1 MNAVNHTEAQ
11 AITTVTTAANVLQ
24 AADPSKHMILV
35 PLSRLVLRPTGRNV
49 RKTVPRM
56 SVPQLAASI
65 QRVGLLQNLIVIPAA
80 DGEHYEV
87 VAGSRRLAALKLLA
101 KKHRIAKDWEVP
113 CLRVADGT
121 ARTASLTENVQ
132 REAMHPADQFEAFA
146 ALVAEGRP
154 IEDIAADFSVTPLV
168 VQRRLKLANVSPRLM
183 ADYRADAV
191 TLDQLMA
198 LAITDGHAAQEAAF
212 YDAPQWQRSP
222 SALRERLTEREID
235 AYRHPL
241 VRFVGLD
248 TYEAAGGGIR
258 RDLFAEGDAGVYLND
273 AALLERLAQDKLVG
287 IAAEVKTE
295 GWAWV
300 DAAPAATYADL
311 QAFQRAPRE
320 RRTPSKRNALRI
332 EKLQAKM
339 QEVAEAIDA
348 AMDADDEDKAEALQ
362 EEGEALGEQLQALE
376 DGLQGYGA
384 NVKAAA
390 GAIVT
395 IDRNGE
401 AVIHRG
407 LLRAAE
413 AMALRTLEK
422 LRQGFGSAEGEAE
435 NEDEN
440 ESDKAPKAAISD
452 RLAQRLSAHRTA
464 ALQIEVAR
472 HPQVALAALVHGMVQ
487 TVLQERHYGHDLPL
501 GVRLTVQD
509 RLEGMAPDWPES
521 PAAVALRELQ
531 QVAGLALPEDSAE
544 LFAVLLATEQGELV
558 TLLAVCVASTVD
570 VVTPRAMPHRPGAEL
585 VQAVGL
591 DMAAWW
597 KPSAE
602 GYFKHVPKAAILDAV
617 GEFAPDS
624 VTRLGKLKKADI
636 ASEAERLAEGTDWM
650 PAMFKAD
657 GDTGAERNNAQQQ
670 SKKAALPQ
678 PQETLME
685 DDGAEVKEVVEAL
698 AA

>member
-1 MNAVNHTEAQ
+1 MNAVTTTEARAIQ
-11 AITTVTTAANVLQ
+11 APALE
-24 AADPSKHMILV
+24 AADPTKNLILV

-49 RKTVPRM
+49 RKTPRM
-56 SVPQLAASI
+56 SIPELAASI
-65 QRVGLLQNLIVIPAA
+65 QRVGLLQNLIVIASA

-87 VAGSRRLAALKLLA
+87 VAGCRRLAALKLLA
-101 KKHRIAKDWEVP
+101 KKHRISKEWEVP
-113 CLRVADGT
+113 CLLVADGT

-198 LAITDGHAAQEAAF
+198 LAITDDHAAQEAAF
-212 YDAPQWQRSP
+212 YDAPQWQRHP
-222 SALRERLTEREID
+222 SHLRERLTEREID

-258 RDLFAEGDAGVYLND
+258 RDLFAEGDAGVYLTD
-273 AALLERLAQDKLVG
+273 AALLERLAQTRLAG
-287 IAAEVKTE
+287 IAANVRAE

-300 DAAPAATYADL
+300 DATPGATHADL
-311 QAFQRAPRE
+311 HTFQRAPRE
-320 RRTPSKRNALRI
+320 RREPNKREAARI
-332 EKLQAKM
+332 EKLQARM
-339 QEVAEAIDA
+339 HELAEAVDA
-348 AMDADDEDKAEALQ
+348 ALDADDEEKADALQ
-362 EEGEALGEQLQALE
+362 EEGEAVGEQLQALE
-376 DGLQGYGA
+376 DGLQDYGA

-407 LLRAAE
+407 LMREAE
-413 AMALRTLEK
+413 AKALRTLERI
-422 LRQGFGSAEGEAE
+422 RQGFGGEGEAANDE
-435 NEDEN
+435 EGEDG
-440 ESDKAPKAAISD
+440 DDDRQPKAAAMSD
-452 RLAQRLSAHRTA
+452 RLAQKLSAHRTA

-472 HPQVALAALVHGMVQ
+472 HPQAALAAVVHGMVQ
-487 TVLQERHYGHDLPL
+487 TVLQGSHYGHDLPL
-501 GVRLTVQD
+501 GVSLKVQD
-509 RLEGMAPDWPES
+509 RLEGMAPDLPES

-531 QVAGLALPEDSAE
+531 QVAGEALPEDSAE
-544 LFAVLLATEQGELV
+544 LFAVLLAKPQDELV
-558 TLLAVCVASTVD
+558 RLLAVCVASTVD
-570 VVTPRAMPHRPGAEL
+570 VVTPRATPHQRGAEL
-585 VQAVGL
+585 AQAVGL

-597 KPSAE
+597 KPTAE
-602 GYFKHVPKAAILDAV
+602 GYFKHVSKAVILDAV
-617 GEFAPDS
+617 AVFAPDS
-624 VTRLGKLKKADI
+624 VTRLAKLKKADI
-636 ASEAERLAEGTDWM
+636 ASEAERLADGTGWM
-650 PAMFKAD
+650 PAIFKAAGPQD
-657 GDTGAERNNAQQQ
+657 AVQEEGPEQNAPEDAEAM
-670 SKKAALPQ
+670 ADEPA
-678 PQETLME
+678 
-685 DDGAEVKEVVEAL
+685 EAL

>member
-1 MNAVNHTEAQ
+1 MNAVTYTEAQ
-11 AITTVTTAANVLQ
+11 ALDTRANVLQ

-56 SVPQLAASI
+56 SIPELAASI

-87 VAGSRRLAALKLLA
+87 VAGGRRLAALKLLA
-101 KKHRIAKDWEVP
+101 KKHRIAKDWDVP
-113 CLRVADGT
+113 CLQVADGT

-191 TLDQLMA
+191 SLDQLMT
-198 LAITDGHAAQEAAF
+198 LAGTDDHAAQESAF
-212 YDAPQWQRSP
+212 YDAPQWQRQP

-241 VRFVGLD
+241 VRLVGLD
-248 TYEAAGGGIR
+248 AYEQAGGGVR
-258 RDLFAEGDAGVYLND
+258 RDLFAEGDAGVYLTD
-273 AALLERLAQDKLVG
+273 AALLERLAQDKLAG
-287 IAAEVKTE
+287 IAAEVKAE
-295 GWAWV
+295 GWAWA
-300 DAAPAATYADL
+300 DATPGMTHADL
-311 QAFQRAPRE
+311 HAFQRAPRE
-320 RRTPSKRNALRI
+320 RREPNKREAQRI

-339 QEVAEAIDA
+339 QEVAEAVDA
-348 AMDADDEDKAEALQ
+348 ATDADDEDKADALQ
-362 EEGEALGEQLQALE
+362 EEGERLGEQLQALE
-376 DGLQGYGA
+376 DGLQGYAA

-407 LLRAAE
+407 LLREAE
-413 AMALRTLEK
+413 AKALRTLEK
-422 LRQGFGSAEGEAE
+422 LRQGFGSVEGEAE
-435 NEDEN
+435 DGDGENDE
-440 ESDKAPKAAISD
+440 APKAAISD

-487 TVLQERHYGHDLPL
+487 TILQSRYYGHGLPL

-509 RLEGMAPDWPES
+509 QLEGMAPDWPES
-521 PAAVALRELQ
+521 PAAVALRELKD
-531 QVAGLALPEDSAE
+531 AWGGKLPEDSAE
-544 LFAVLLATEQGELV
+544 LFGALLAMEQAELV
-558 TLLAVCVASTVD
+558 KLLAVCVASTVD
-570 VVTPRAMPHRPGAEL
+570 VVTPRATPHQPGAEL
-585 VQAVGL
+585 AQAVGL

-597 KPSAE
+597 QPTAE
-602 GYFKHVPKAAILDAV
+602 GYFKHVPKAVVLQAV
-617 GEFAPDS
+617 GEFAPES
-624 VTRLGKLKKADI
+624 VNRLAKLKKADI
-636 ASEAERLAEGTDWM
+636 ASEAERLVNGKGWM
-650 PAMFKAD
+650 PAIFKTAD
-657 GDTGAERNNAQQQ
+657 APEEGSQYG
-670 SKKAALPQ
+670 
-678 PQETLME
+678 
-685 DDGAEVKEVVEAL
+685 GKEVATEVDEPAEAL

>member
-1 MNAVNHTEAQ
+1 MNAITQTEARAVNAAT
-11 AITTVTTAANVLQ
+11 AIPLE
-24 AADPSKHMILV
+24 AADPTKNLILV

-49 RKTVPRM
+49 RKTPRM
-56 SVPQLAASI
+56 SIPELAASI
-65 QRVGLLQNLIVIPAA
+65 QRVGLLQNLIVIASA

-87 VAGSRRLAALKLLA
+87 VAGGRRLAALKLLA
-101 KKHRIAKDWEVP
+101 KKHRISKEWEVP
-113 CLRVADGT
+113 CLLVADGT

-191 TLDQLMA
+191 SLDQLMA
-198 LAITDGHAAQEAAF
+198 LAITDDHAAQEAAF
-212 YDAPQWQRSP
+212 YDAPTWQRQP

-248 TYEAAGGGIR
+248 TYEAAGGGVR
-258 RDLFAEGDAGVYLND
+258 RDLFAEGDAGVYLTD
-273 AALLERLAQDKLVG
+273 AALLERQAQDKLAG
-287 IAAEVKTE
+287 IAAEVKAE

-300 DAAPAATYADL
+300 DAAPAVTHADL
-311 QAFQRAPRE
+311 HAFQRAPRE
-320 RRTPSKRNALRI
+320 RREPTKREAQRI
-332 EKLQAKM
+332 EKLQSKM
-339 QEVAEAIDA
+339 QELAAAVDDALEAE
-348 AMDADDEDKAEALQ
+348 DEDKADALQ
-362 EEGEALGEQLQALE
+362 EEGEAVGEQLQALE
-376 DGLQGYGA
+376 DGLQDYSPT
-384 NVKAAA
+384 VKAAA

-395 IDRNGE
+395 IDRNGQ

-407 LLRAAE
+407 LMREAE
-413 AMALRTLEK
+413 AKALRTLER
-422 LRQGFGSAEGEAE
+422 LRQGFSGEDAGNDDEGE
-435 NEDEN
+435 DG
-440 ESDKAPKAAISD
+440 DGDGQPKTATMSD

-487 TVLQERHYGHDLPL
+487 TVLQGSRYGHDLPL
-501 GVRLTVQD
+501 GVSLKVQD

-531 QVAGLALPEDSAE
+531 QVAGEALPEDSAE
-544 LFAVLLATEQGELV
+544 LFAALLAKSQDELV
-558 TLLAVCVASTVD
+558 RLLAVCVAVTVD
-570 VVTPRAMPHRPGAEL
+570 VVTPRATRQRPGEEL
-585 VQAVGL
+585 AQAVGL

-597 KPSAE
+597 KPTDE
-602 GYFKHVPKAAILDAV
+602 GYFRHVPKAAILEAV
-617 GEFAPDS
+617 EQFAPS
-624 VTRLGKLKKADI
+624 HVTRLAKLKKADI
-636 ASEAERLAEGTDWM
+636 ASEAERLADGTGWM
-650 PAMFKAD
+650 PAIFATEGTQEATQAEPQAQDDATEDAEAMAD
-657 GDTGAERNNAQQQ
+657 ESA
-670 SKKAALPQ
+670 
-678 PQETLME
+678 
-685 DDGAEVKEVVEAL
+685 VAL

>member
-1 MNAVNHTEAQ
+1 MNAVTYTEAQ
-11 AITTVTTAANVLQ
+11 ALNTRANVLQ

-49 RKTVPRM
+49 RKTPRM
-56 SVPQLAASI
+56 SIPELAASI
-65 QRVGLLQNLIVIPAA
+65 QRVGLLQNLIVIASA
-80 DGEHYEV
+80 DGEDYEV
-87 VAGSRRLAALKLLA
+87 VAGGRRLAALKLLA
-101 KKHRIAKDWEVP
+101 KKHRISREWEMP
-113 CLRVADGT
+113 CLLVADGT

-191 TLDQLMA
+191 SLDQLMA
-198 LAITDGHAAQEAAF
+198 LAGTDDHAAQEAAY
-212 YDAPQWQRSP
+212 YDAPQWQRQP

-248 TYEAAGGGIR
+248 AYEQAGGGIR
-258 RDLFAEGDAGVYLND
+258 RDLFAEDDAGVYLTD
-273 AALLERLAQDKLVG
+273 AALLERLAQNKLAG
-287 IAAEVKTE
+287 IAAEVKAE
-295 GWAWV
+295 GWAWA
-300 DAAPAATYADL
+300 DATPGVTHADL
-311 QAFQRAPRE
+311 HAFQRAPRE
-320 RRTPSKRNALRI
+320 RREPSKREAQRI

-348 AMDADDEDKAEALQ
+348 ATDADDEDKADAMQ

-407 LLRAAE
+407 LLREAE
-413 AMALRTLEK
+413 AKALRTLEK
-422 LRQGFGSAEGEAE
+422 LRQGFSDPDAANDDEGE
-435 NEDEN
+435 EDMQP
-440 ESDKAPKAAISD
+440 KAAAISD

-472 HPQVALAALVHGMVQ
+472 HPQVALAALVHDMVQ
-487 TVLQERHYGHDLPL
+487 TVLQGRYYGHDIPL
-501 GVRLTVQD
+501 GVSLKVQD

-531 QVAGLALPEDSAE
+531 QAWSGKLPEDSAE
-544 LFAVLLATEQGELV
+544 LFAALLAMEQGELV
-558 TLLAVCVASTVD
+558 KLLAVCVASTVD
-570 VVTPRAMPHRPGAEL
+570 VVTPRATPHQPGAEL
-585 VQAVGL
+585 ARAVGL

-597 KPSAE
+597 QPTAE
-602 GYFKHVPKAAILDAV
+602 GYFKHVPKAAVLQAV
-617 GEFAPDS
+617 GEYAPDQVS
-624 VTRLGKLKKADI
+624 RLAKLKKADI
-636 ASEAERLAEGTDWM
+636 ASEAERLADGTGWM
-650 PAMFKAD
+650 PAIFKAE
-657 GDTGAERNNAQQQ
+657 GPQQ
-670 SKKAALPQ
+670 A
-678 PQETLME
+678 
-685 DDGAEVKEVVEAL
+685 VKESAQEAGPEQDAPEDAEAMADEPAEAL

>member
-1 MNAVNHTEAQ
+1 MNAITQTEAR
-11 AITTVTTAANVLQ
+11 AVNAAAAVPLE
-24 AADPSKHMILV
+24 AADPTKNLILV
-35 PLSRLVLRPTGRNV
+35 ALSRLVSRSTGRNV
-49 RKTVPRM
+49 RKTPRM
-56 SVPQLAASI
+56 SIPELAASI
-65 QRVGLLQNLIVIPAA
+65 QRVGLLQNLIVIASA

-87 VAGSRRLAALKLLA
+87 VAGGRRLAALKLLA
-101 KKHRIAKDWEVP
+101 KKHRISKEWEVP
-113 CLRVADGT
+113 CLLVADGT

-183 ADYRADAV
+183 TDYRADAV
-191 TLDQLMA
+191 SLDQLMA
-198 LAITDGHAAQEAAF
+198 LAITDDHAAQESAF
-212 YDAPQWQRSP
+212 YDAPTWQRHP
-222 SALRERLTEREID
+222 SNLRERLTEREID

-248 TYEAAGGGIR
+248 VYEQAGGRVR
-258 RDLFAEGDAGVYLND
+258 RDLFAEGDAGVYLTD
-273 AALLERLAQDKLVG
+273 AALLERLVQDKLAG
-287 IAAEVKTE
+287 IAAETKAE

-320 RRTPSKRNALRI
+320 RREPNKREAQRI

-339 QEVAEAIDA
+339 QEVAEAVDA
-348 AMDADDEDKAEALQ
+348 AMDADDENKADALQ
-362 EEGEALGEQLQALE
+362 EEGETLGEQLQALE
-376 DGLQGYGA
+376 DGLQDYSP

-401 AVIHRG
+401 AIIHRG
-407 LLRAAE
+407 LMREAE
-413 AMALRTLEK
+413 AKALRTLEK
-422 LRQGFGSAEGEAE
+422 LRQGFNGEGAENDDEGE
-435 NEDEN
+435 DE
-440 ESDKAPKAAISD
+440 EQPKAAAMSD

-487 TVLQERHYGHDLPL
+487 TVLQESHYGPRHDALPL
-501 GVRLTVQD
+501 GVSLKVQD

-531 QVAGLALPEDSAE
+531 QVAGEALPQDSTE
-544 LFAVLLATEQGELV
+544 LFAALLAKSQDELV
-558 TLLAVCVASTVD
+558 KLLAVCVASTVD
-570 VVTPRAMPHRPGAEL
+570 VVMPRATPHQPGAEL
-585 VQAVGL
+585 AQAVGL

-597 KPSAE
+597 QPTAE
-602 GYFKHVPKAAILDAV
+602 GYFKHVPKAVILQAV
-617 GEFAPDS
+617 GEYAPDS
-624 VTRLGKLKKADI
+624 INRLAKLKKADI
-636 ASEAERLAEGTDWM
+636 ASEAERLADGTGWM
-650 PAMFKAD
+650 PAIFKAEGPEAVPEEAQAQD
-657 GDTGAERNNAQQQ
+657 APEDAEAM
-670 SKKAALPQ
+670 ADETAL
-678 PQETLME
+678 
-685 DDGAEVKEVVEAL
+685 AL

>member
-1 MNAVNHTEAQ
+1 MNAVTTTTEARAVQ
-11 AITTVTTAANVLQ
+11 TAANSAANVLQ
-24 AADPSKHMILV
+24 AADPTKNLILV

-49 RKTVPRM
+49 RKAPRM
-56 SVPQLAASI
+56 SIPELAASI
-65 QRVGLLQNLIVIPAA
+65 QRVGLLQNLIVIASA

-87 VAGSRRLAALKLLA
+87 VAGGRRLAALKLLA

-113 CLRVADGT
+113 CLQVADGT

-198 LAITDGHAAQEAAF
+198 LSITDDHAAQESAF
-212 YDAPQWQRSP
+212 YDAPQWQRHP
-222 SALRERLTEREID
+222 SHLRERLTEREID
-235 AYRHPL
+235 AHRHPL

-248 TYEAAGGGIR
+248 SYEAAGGGIR

-273 AALLERLAQDKLVG
+273 AALLERLAQDKLAG
-287 IAAEVKTE
+287 IAATVRAE

-300 DAAPAATYADL
+300 DATPGVTHADL
-311 QAFQRAPRE
+311 HAFQRAPRE
-320 RRTPSKRNALRI
+320 RREPNKREAARI

-339 QEVAEAIDA
+339 QEVAEAVDV
-348 AMDADDEDKAEALQ
+348 AMDAEDEDKADALQ
-362 EEGEALGEQLQALE
+362 EEGETLGEQLQALE
-376 DGLQGYGA
+376 DGLQDYGT

-407 LLRAAE
+407 LLREAE
-413 AMALRTLEK
+413 AKALRTLEK
-422 LRQGFGSAEGEAE
+422 LRQGFSDPDAANDDEGE
-435 NEDEN
+435 EDEQ
-440 ESDKAPKAAISD
+440 PKTAAMSD

-472 HPQVALAALVHGMVQ
+472 HPQAALAAVVHGMVQ

-501 GVRLTVQD
+501 GVSLKLQD

-531 QVAGLALPEDSAE
+531 QVAGEALPQDSAE
-544 LFAVLLATEQGELV
+544 LFAALLAKPQDELV
-558 TLLAVCVASTVD
+558 RLLAVCVASTVD
-570 VVTPRAMPHRPGAEL
+570 VVTPRATPHQPGAEL
-585 VQAVGL
+585 AQAVGL

-597 KPSAE
+597 QQVRARSGFPAGEAE
-602 GYFKHVPKAAILDAV
+602 EDRHCQRSRAAGRWHGLDACHLQ
-617 GEFAPDS
+617 GP
-624 VTRLGKLKKADI
+624 R
-636 ASEAERLAEGTDWM
+636 
-650 PAMFKAD
+650 PAGCRAGCKP
-657 GDTGAERNNAQQQ
+657 GAGRPGRCRSN
-670 SKKAALPQ
+670 
-678 PQETLME
+678 
-685 DDGAEVKEVVEAL
+685 GG
-698 AA
+698 